1 MNDRS
6 CLLFDLPNESIL
18 VKLAT
23 CWEGR
28 GRWISYTDVKRHE
41 LRGCWLVILIELHRD
56 ALTLAGDGICMLLHI
71 FFLTMIYFL
80 KKQQTHTDA
89 ISSNYVYIFYI
100 APMVLH
106 QNLLNSKNQSEPHR
120 HGEISTW
127 RNSAM
132 FWGSGDRA
140 LLNWCEKSSGAEWD
154 V

>member
-1 MNDRS
+1 M
-6 CLLFDLPNESIL
+6 
-18 VKLAT
+18 
-23 CWEGR
+23 
-28 GRWISYTDVKRHE
+28 
-41 LRGCWLVILIELHRD
+41 
-56 ALTLAGDGICMLLHI
+56 LAGHLDRASSGCVNTSWRWHMHAFTYFFFNLDLLS
-71 FFLTMIYFL
+71 
-80 KKQQTHTDA
+80 KEAAKHTDA

-140 LLNWCEKSSGAEWD
+140 LWNWCEKSSGAEWD